1 VIGVKM
7 QIIRLGDA
15 QVPWS
20 VVLRQLPVPVTE
32 RNAKNMIAEAAVY
45 RAEPE
50 DARTLCRNNRRKGA
64 STFNSLPHRQKLAP
78 RVSRGLLCGKSESCA
93 QPATSFPKFSPHRAL
108 KRFRRVR

>member
-7 QIIRLGDA
+7 QMIRLGDA

-20 VVLRQLPVPVTE
+20 VVLRQLPVPVTK

-50 DARTLCRNNRRKGA
+50 DARTL
-64 STFNSLPHRQKLAP
+64 
-78 RVSRGLLCGKSESCA
+78 
-93 QPATSFPKFSPHRAL
+93 
-108 KRFRRVR
+108 